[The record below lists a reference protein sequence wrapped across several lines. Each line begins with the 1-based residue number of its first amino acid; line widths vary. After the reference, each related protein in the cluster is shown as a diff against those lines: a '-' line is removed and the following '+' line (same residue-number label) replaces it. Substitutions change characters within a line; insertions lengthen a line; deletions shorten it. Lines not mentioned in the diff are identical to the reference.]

1 VTILIIVLAAL
12 ILTIFWVGL
21 TYNRLVSL
29 RLAAE
34 NSWAQIDVALKL
46 RHDLIPTL
54 AAAVAG
60 YAGHEQETLARVA
73 ADRSLAVAAD
83 TEAPAARSAKEAQL
97 GGSLGRMLILAE
109 DYPELRATENF
120 SQLQTDLADVEE
132 KIAITRRVYND
143 TVETL
148 NTKVQV
154 FPSVLVARGF
164 GFTAREFFQA
174 GASAQVVP
182 SVEIG
187 SGSGP
192 V

>member
-1 VTILIIVLAAL
+1 MTIPIIVLAAL
-12 ILTIFWVGL
+12 ILTIAWVGL

-97 GGSLGRMLILAE
+97 E
-109 DYPELRATENF
+109 
-120 SQLQTDLADVEE
+120 
-132 KIAITRRVYND
+132 
-143 TVETL
+143 
-148 NTKVQV
+148 
-154 FPSVLVARGF
+154 
-164 GFTAREFFQA
+164 
-174 GASAQVVP
+174 GAS
-182 SVEIG
+182 G
-187 SGSGP
+187 GC
-192 V
+192 

>member
-1 VTILIIVLAAL
+1 MRAKDAVRLRTVRSLRAALMEAEIAVRTGGAAVLTEEQEMAVVQKQAKQRRDAIEQYRGAGREDLAA
-12 ILTIFWVGL
+12 
-21 TYNRLVSL
+21 
-29 RLAAE
+29 
-34 NSWAQIDVALKL
+34 
-46 RHDLIPTL
+46 
-54 AAAVAG
+54 
-60 YAGHEQETLARVA
+60 
-73 ADRSLAVAAD
+73 
-83 TEAPAARSAKEAQL
+83 
-97 GGSLGRMLILAE
+97 
-109 DYPELRATENF
+109 
-120 SQLQTDLADVEE
+120 VEE
-132 KIAITRRVYND
+132 RIAITRRVYND

-164 GFTAREFFQA
+164 GFTAREFFAA